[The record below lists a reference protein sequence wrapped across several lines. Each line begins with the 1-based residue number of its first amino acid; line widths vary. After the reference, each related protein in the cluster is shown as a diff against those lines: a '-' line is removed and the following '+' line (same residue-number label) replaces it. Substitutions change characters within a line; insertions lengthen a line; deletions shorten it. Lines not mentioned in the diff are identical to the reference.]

1 MKETY
6 FGGAGKS
13 VCVCGGGGVEKIYGK
28 TWGRGR
34 KKFDDLNKN
43 VPDPATPRRPT

>member
-6 FGGAGKS
+6 LGGAGKC
-13 VCVCGGGGVEKIYGK
+13 VCVGGGEGVEKIYGK
-28 TWGRGR
+28 TLGRGR
-34 KKFDDLNKN
+34 KKIGDLIKN